1 MQLLQSNGTIKFDL
15 EKLQSV
21 TLSGE
26 KITKELF
33 DILFNDTTSYYRYQS
48 NEVPNNCYDLMEGS
62 EGIEKMQQPLME
74 QHFSHENYNLFRG
87 TFNEIV
93 GKTKPCQTMEVYDYN
108 TRHYQNLNY
117 NYYQHNGINSF

>member
-1 MQLLQSNGTIKFDL
+1 M
-15 EKLQSV
+15 QSV

-48 NEVPNNCYDLMEGS
+48 NEVPNNCYDLMEGTQDVM
-62 EGIEKMQQPLME
+62 EKMQQPPME
-74 QHFSHENYNLFRG
+74 HHFSQENYNLFRG

-93 GKTKPCQTMEVYDYN
+93 GKTKPSQTMEVYDYN

>member
-1 MQLLQSNGTIKFDL
+1 M

-48 NEVPNNCYDLMEGS
+48 NEVPNSCYNLMEVPA
-62 EGIEKMQQPLME
+62 IMEKLQQPPME
-74 QHFSHENYNLFRG
+74 QHFSQENYNLFRG

-93 GKTKPCQTMEVYDYN
+93 GKTKPNNCQTMEIYDYN

-117 NYYQHNGINSF
+117 NYYEHNGINSF

>member
-1 MQLLQSNGTIKFDL
+1 M
-15 EKLQSV
+15 QSV

-48 NEVPNNCYDLMEGS
+48 NEVPNSCYDLMECPTLM
-62 EGIEKMQQPLME
+62 EKSHQTPME
-74 QHFSHENYNLFRG
+74 QHFSQENYNLFRG
-87 TFNEIV
+87 TFNEVV
-93 GKTKPCQTMEVYDYN
+93 GKTKPCQTMEIYDYN

-117 NYYQHNGINSF
+117 NFHHHNGINSF